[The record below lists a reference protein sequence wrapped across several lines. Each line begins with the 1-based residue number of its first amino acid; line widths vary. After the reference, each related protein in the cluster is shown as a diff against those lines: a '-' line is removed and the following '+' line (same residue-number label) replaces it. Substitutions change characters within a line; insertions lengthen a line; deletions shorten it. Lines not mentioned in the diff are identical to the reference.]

1 MQQQH
6 PMLNIA
12 IKAARRA
19 GSIITR
25 AALDLETV
33 RVSTKGPGD
42 FVTEVDEAVEK
53 DIVDTLLYSYP
64 EHGILA
70 EESGLIGNENS
81 AYRWIIDPLDGTTN
95 FIHGFPQYAVSIAL
109 TFEGEVITGCI
120 FAPATNDLYTTE
132 KGRGSAL
139 NNRRLRVTK
148 RTRFAEALLGS
159 NIPNRRGG
167 ASPSALQLSG
177 ELALTSSG
185 LRRLG
190 SSVLELAYVAAGR
203 LDGYVGAGLQPWD
216 MAVGSLLIKEA
227 GGLVSDT
234 DGQENYMNS
243 GGIVAGTPKIF
254 AQLLAKVQPVM
265 GSGFVSASAAISA
278 LSNGGSIS
286 SAAPSAENPEFVS
299 PVLTTDAI
307 AEKAVPR
314 RVLRRKIT

>member
-95 FIHGFPQYAVSIAL
+95 FLHGIPHWAISIAL
-109 TFEGEVITGCI
+109 ETKGEIVAGVIYDPIKDELFT
-120 FAPATNDLYTTE
+120 AE
-132 KGRGSAL
+132 K
-139 NNRRLRVTK
+139 N
-148 RTRFAEALLGS
+148 
-159 NIPNRRGG
+159 GG
-167 ASPSALQLSG
+167 AFMRRRRRMRVSGRHDLMQATIATGSPRRAQHSRDKFMKEYQAVMNV
-177 ELALTSSG
+177 APG
-185 LRRLG
+185 LRRFGAAALD
-190 SSVLELAYVAAGR
+190 LAYVAAGR
-203 LDGYVGAGLQPWD
+203 YEGFWERELNIWDIAAGI
-216 MAVGSLLIKEA
+216 LIVRE
-227 GGLVSDT
+227 
-234 DGQENYMNS
+234 S
-243 GGIVAGTPKIF
+243 GGFVHDLDLDKNDPVVTGNVVAGNDKIF
-254 AQLLAKVQPVM
+254 
-265 GSGFVSASAAISA
+265 
-278 LSNGGSIS
+278 
-286 SAAPSAENPEFVS
+286 
-299 PVLTTDAI
+299 TDL
-307 AEKAVPR
+307 KK
-314 RVLRRKIT
+314 VLRAV